1 MESKALAPLLYTQL
15 MVYGKIFLVWPSEG
29 KVKKK
34 KKEEFLRDLQ
44 GIC

>member
-34 KKEEFLRDLQ
+34 KEGFLRDLQ